1 MTTVRDDLSGQ
12 VAVVTGASRGL
23 GRGFAVG
30 LARAG
35 ASVTVVAR
43 SEADLAETARL
54 IEAEGQRAIA
64 MTADVADSASVMRM
78 IERTEAELGPVDVLV
93 NNAGASPT
101 EMPAWEID
109 PDEWWRVFETN
120 VRGTFLYTRTVLPG
134 MVARKRGRI
143 INIVSEAGN
152 NPEAELAAYSTSKA
166 ALIHFTEAM
175 SLAVAEHGVGVFAY
189 HPGMVRSTMTEGLVR
204 DMGGSM
210 GERLKAAFAEGR
222 DTSVE
227 RSVEQFM
234 LLASGR
240 GDFLNGRYIMSR
252 QKEEDLLAE
261 ADEIAGSDRYKLR
274 VVRP

>member
-1 MTTVRDDLSGQ
+1 MTISDNLSGQ
-12 VAVVTGASRGL
+12 VAIVTGASRGL

-35 ASVTVVAR
+35 SSVTVVAR
-43 SEADLAETARL
+43 SEADLTETARL
-54 IEAEGQRAIA
+54 VEAEGQRSIAIVG
-64 MTADVADSASVMRM
+64 DVTDPTSVARV
-78 IERTEAELGPVDVLV
+78 IERTEVELGPVDLLV
-93 NNAGASPT
+93 NNAGASPK
-101 EMPAWEID
+101 EMPAWEVD
-109 PDEWWRVFETN
+109 PDEWWHVFEIN

-175 SLAVAEHGVGVFAY
+175 ALAVEAHGVSVLAY
-189 HPGMVRSTMTEGLVR
+189 HPGIVRSTMTEGLVR
-204 DMGGSM
+204 DMGGTM
-210 GERLKAAFAEGR
+210 GERLKSAFAEGR

-234 LLASGR
+234 LLASGH
-240 GDFLNGRYIMSR
+240 GDFLSGRYIMSR
-252 QKEEDLLAE
+252 QDLGDLLAE
-261 ADEIAGSDRYKLR
+261 ANTIIGSDRYRLR